1 MTPSGAV
8 RRLFNA
14 FGLHVIRQRQNPEA
28 RLLGL
33 AQRQFGSIIDVGANT
48 GQFARRAR
56 IHFPGIEMLCF
67 EPLPGPFGELAG
79 WAARTEN
86 VRTFNVALGD
96 CNRRMPFF
104 CHADHSPSSSLL
116 HRTDLS
122 VAIYPQTARHESVL
136 VDLRSLDS
144 VLDEVTPKPKVPM
157 LLKLDVQGSEM
168 QVLRGAATAMR
179 KIDACIIEVCL
190 EELYVAQSSFRD
202 IYQFLDAAGFRY
214 KGNLNQ
220 VHGEGGQVI
229 YLDAVFS
236 R

>member
-1 MTPSGAV
+1 M
-8 RRLFNA
+8 
-14 FGLHVIRQRQNPEA
+14 
-28 RLLGL
+28 
-33 AQRQFGSIIDVGANT
+33 
-48 GQFARRAR
+48 
-56 IHFPGIEMLCF
+56 
-67 EPLPGPFGELAG
+67 
-79 WAARTEN
+79 
-86 VRTFNVALGD
+86 
-96 CNRRMPFF
+96 
-104 CHADHSPSSSLL
+104 
-116 HRTDLS
+116 
-122 VAIYPQTARHESVL
+122 AIYPQTARHESVL